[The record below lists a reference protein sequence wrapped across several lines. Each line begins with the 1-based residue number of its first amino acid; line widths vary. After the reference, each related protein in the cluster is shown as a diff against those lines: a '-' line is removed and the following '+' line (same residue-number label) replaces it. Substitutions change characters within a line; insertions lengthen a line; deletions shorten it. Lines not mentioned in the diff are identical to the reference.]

1 MKVMDEGHHVGT
13 FLAGLGAIAVIAP
26 LVWWLVC
33 GVIAAVIAED
43 KGRNAI
49 GFFFLGLFFLGPFA
63 IAVAILAS
71 PIDRPPAVIAAA
83 QQPHQSR
90 KDAPT
95 PKPATRPKPPPGV
108 RSAGAVMK
116 VIAAGDDHEDQV
128 GIVYALLDDD
138 GDGLTVSVNFT
149 GDREPYAFRRDELK
163 LES

>member
-13 FLAGLGAIAVIAP
+13 FLAGGAIAVIAP

-43 KGRNAI
+43 KAETQSVSS
-49 GFFFLGLFFLGPFA
+49 FLACVLGP
-63 IAVAILAS
+63 VCHRCAILAS

-83 QQPHQSR
+83 RQPHQSR

-108 RSAGAVMK
+108 RSAGAVVK

-128 GIVYALLDDD
+128 GIVA
-138 GDGLTVSVNFT
+138 
-149 GDREPYAFRRDELK
+149 RFR
-163 LES
+163 